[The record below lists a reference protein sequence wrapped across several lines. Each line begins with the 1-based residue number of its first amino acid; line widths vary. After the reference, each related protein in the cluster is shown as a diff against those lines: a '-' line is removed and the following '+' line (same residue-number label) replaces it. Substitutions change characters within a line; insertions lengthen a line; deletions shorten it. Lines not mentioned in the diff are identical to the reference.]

1 MDMSINRKR
10 SISQLEP
17 FEKPCFVVV
26 GLVDVTPL
34 QLQLILTIIITKLV
48 SLIEM
53 ALSCLQ
59 ILIISKNVG
68 VKMC

>member
-1 MDMSINRKR
+1 MSISRKR
-10 SISQLEP
+10 LVNQLEP

-34 QLQLILTIIITKLV
+34 QLQLISAIIVAKPV

-59 ILIISKNVG
+59 IPIVSKSVG

>member
-1 MDMSINRKR
+1 
-10 SISQLEP
+10 
-17 FEKPCFVVV
+17 V
-26 GLVDVTPL
+26 GLVDVSPL
-34 QLQLILTIIITKLV
+34 QLQSILAIIIAKLV

-59 ILIISKNVG
+59 IPIVSKSVG